1 MEAVR
6 HKVIIDEYDEKI
18 EEPKIPEPLYIN
30 ESEISY
36 FNKND
41 DIDMLI
47 EQNMLLENQINQLQ
61 NPQDLEVGEVP
72 ISELLSIEDINKIR
86 SLN

>member
-1 MEAVR
+1 
-6 HKVIIDEYDEKI
+6 
-18 EEPKIPEPLYIN
+18 
-30 ESEISY
+30 
-36 FNKND
+36 
-41 DIDMLI
+41 
-47 EQNMLLENQINQLQ
+47 MLLENQINQLQ